1 MDTPTV
7 ITWLQHTLR
16 KVKGYRM
23 RQENGY
29 ECVTQSFLGTSRN
42 ERLCDECNT
51 PFKEGALDFLSDEFV
66 CPYCENGKDD

>member
-1 MDTPTV
+1 
-7 ITWLQHTLR
+7 
-16 KVKGYRM
+16 M
-23 RQENGY
+23 RQETGY
-29 ECVTQSFLGTSRN
+29 EYATQSFFGTSRN